1 MALAVYVLVTFGF
14 SWAIALALHAAGGFS
29 AAGPFL
35 PAILLAYMFGPA
47 LGAVAASLPFERGRF
62 LKALSLRQFR
72 VRPVAV
78 WTLYGWFVPI
88 LLCALALAAT
98 LVLTGQG
105 PADAAQRLA
114 GTIEAQ
120 GIELPMSAHTLL
132 ILTLALNVPIG
143 IVLNT
148 VVITLNEELGWR
160 GFLQPKLAGLGF
172 WPMSI
177 LIGAVW
183 GIWHAPVVLMGH
195 NYPGLGWS
203 GVALMTGWT
212 ILVTPYLSLARERSG
227 HVLPAGAFHGSINA
241 VAGVSLLY
249 APQTAWPWNGIL
261 GLGGFGVLV
270 LGWIAIWLYRRAR
283 PLQPAR

>member
-1 MALAVYVLVTFGF
+1 MALTVYVLITFGF
-14 SWAIALALHAAGGFS
+14 SWAIALALHGAGGFA

-47 LGAVAASLPFERGRF
+47 LGAVAAALLFERGRF
-62 LKALSLRQFR
+62 LKALSVRPFR
-72 VRPVAV
+72 FRPVAV
-78 WTLYGWFVPI
+78 WTVYGWLVPI

-114 GTIEAQ
+114 DIVEAQ
-120 GIELPMSAHTLL
+120 GIELPMSAHALL
-132 ILTLALNVPIG
+132 VLTLAVNVPIG

-148 VVITLNEELGWR
+148 VIITLNEELGWR
-160 GFLQPKLAGLGF
+160 GFLQPKLAGMGF
-172 WPMSI
+172 WPMSV

-183 GIWHAPVVLMGH
+183 GLWHAPIVLMGH
-195 NYPGLGWS
+195 NYPGLGWG

-212 ILVTPYLSLARERSG
+212 VLLTPYLSLARERSG

-241 VAGVSLLY
+241 VAGASVLF
-249 APQTAWPWNGIL
+249 APQTGWPWNGIL
-261 GLGGFGVLV
+261 GIGGFAMLA
-270 LGWIAIWLYRRAR
+270 LGWVAIFVYRRTR
-283 PLQPAR
+283 PV